1 MHAHRPALPTSHWP
15 FHCAAPAVPALAAM
29 VALLKPR
36 EFALI
41 LAVSILLGVALA
53 AAVGAFVGVWLAS

>member
-1 MHAHRPALPTSHWP
+1 MERP
-15 FHCAAPAVPALAAM
+15 M
-29 VALLKPR
+29 NPR